1 MDIKIILK
9 CLIIQMEKID
19 EMFAKVKNEQLDF
32 LPSVMVESVR
42 PPAV

>member
-1 MDIKIILK
+1 MTLK

-19 EMFAKVKNEQLDF
+19 ELFAKVKNEELDF